1 MKLRLPIPLKVL
13 LSYLMVVAV
22 GAVPTFFYLRQELSE
37 QLIRESATRLAERGR
52 RMARLLA
59 DLPDGRRVDELA
71 RLSALTPERL
81 TLIAPDG
88 EVLFETHA
96 ERTDLRSHADRPE
109 VIQARSLEE
118 EPVPGTVES
127 MTPRPGVGI
136 AHRQSETTGI
146 DSLYVAVRLPGD
158 PATSQ
163 PVLRIARRVDT
174 LSAVTDETVRFLGNA
189 QAVAIS
195 LALGLSLL
203 AALVIVKPLV
213 RLRTV
218 AEKLAGGDFGA
229 QADVKSNDELGDLG
243 RALLALAAE
252 MRRRMATSGAG
263 EAMLVQLV
271 DVLDTP
277 VVVFQVDGDVI
288 ALNGAARKLL
298 AVEGPG
304 AGQRIRDMFDD
315 VAFQA
320 ALKQAEDEGQPE
332 SVLLRASDGAQ
343 TSVRVFVLKRP
354 GSAPLGLMLGP
365 GEELGAAIL
374 PSVEA
379 VFSRSLA
386 DLIGEVRAEA
396 EASLGGAGIE
406 LDAPRELPLVDVADA
421 EGRLAAALLTTLT
434 GCAPAFGGRPGKL
447 SLDVEVEDTRVALA
461 LDAAPPVDV
470 VARVRPLVEPLGGTL
485 DVTSGEATLW
495 LPRA

>member
-1 MKLRLPIPLKVL
+1 MRVRLPIPLKVL
-13 LSYLMVVAV
+13 LSYLAVVAV

-52 RMARLLA
+52 RMARLLEE
-59 DLPDGRRVDELA
+59 LPPERRLPELE
-71 RLSALTPERL
+71 RLAVLTPERL
-81 TLIAPDG
+81 TLIAPSG
-88 EVLFETHA
+88 EVLYDTHA
-96 ERTDLRSHADRPE
+96 DRAELRSHADRPE

-118 EPVPGTVES
+118 RPVPGTLTS
-127 MTPRPGVGI
+127 MSARPGVGI
-136 AHRQSETTGI
+136 AHRVSDTSGL
-146 DSLYVAVRLPGD
+146 DLLYVAVRLPGE
-158 PATSQ
+158 PAQDQ

-174 LSAVTDETVRFLGNA
+174 LATVTEDTARFLGSA

-195 LALGLSLL
+195 LAIGLSLL
-203 AALVIVKPLV
+203 AALVLV
-213 RLRTV
+213 RPLTRLRSV
-218 AEKLAGGDFGA
+218 AEKLASGDFAA
-229 QADVKSNDELGDLG
+229 QAEVRSNDEIGDLA
-243 RALLALAAE
+243 RALSALAAE

-277 VVVFQVDGDVI
+277 VVIFQVDGDVI

-304 AGQRIRDMFDD
+304 AGQRIRDLFDD

-320 ALKQAEDEGQPE
+320 ALKQAEEEGSPE
-332 SVLLRASDGAQ
+332 PVVLRASDGAQ

-365 GEELGAAIL
+365 LEERGTAIL
-374 PSVEA
+374 PPVEA
-379 VFSRSLA
+379 VRSRSLA
-386 DLIGEVRAEA
+386 ELLDEVRGEA
-396 EASLGGAGIE
+396 ERSLGVAGIA
-406 LDAPRELPLVDVADA
+406 LDAPRELPGVQVADA

-434 GCAPAFGGRPGKL
+434 GCAPAFGGRPGTL

-470 VARVRPLVEPLGGTL
+470 IARVRPLVEPLGGTL
-485 DVTSGEATLW
+485 DVNSGEATLW